1 MTHTALITPT
11 RRFALA
17 AVNPINPI
25 NLAILL
31 CIWPQPK
38 DTFIA
43 SISWLNLASTFSRWT
58 SIDTRPKT
66 WRPYTIGT
74 TFCATWTRPPLSW
87 SSPISR
93 KNEFCLFNLFFL
105 SNSIYARRKKCK
117 SYKERAEKN
126 CEKRIQE
133 FNKRQAK
140 LDASLEMDYNREMPH
155 RPSTALLSD
164 WKQRLWSSSQG
175 SLKPMTS
182 ANRDTI
188 SAAAGGSGGGGTKFS
203 ALVGGTISGPRGT
216 VQRKAAASKAARLQN
231 NGGGGDFKVREI
243 EASGK
248 RSVSSLQGLQR
259 DSEVMYVGTF
269 GTSSATDGAG
279 RRGKLTNVFS
289 VDEEPEDGAANSD
302 GGESTA
308 TITRASAGTMSR
320 SFSQP
325 DFLAGGADEVSEEV
339 MLQRPSGLFDR
350 PMLGSLA
357 FR

>member
-1 MTHTALITPT
+1 MT
-11 RRFALA
+11 A
-17 AVNPINPI
+17 A
-25 NLAILL
+25 
-31 CIWPQPK
+31 
-38 DTFIA
+38 
-43 SISWLNLASTFSRWT
+43 S
-58 SIDTRPKT
+58 
-66 WRPYTIGT
+66 
-74 TFCATWTRPPLSW
+74 
-87 SSPISR
+87 
-93 KNEFCLFNLFFL
+93 
-105 SNSIYARRKKCK
+105 
-117 SYKERAEKN
+117 
-126 CEKRIQE
+126 
-133 FNKRQAK
+133 
-140 LDASLEMDYNREMPH
+140 
-155 RPSTALLSD
+155 
-164 WKQRLWSSSQG
+164 
-175 SLKPMTS
+175 
-182 ANRDTI
+182 RDTI
-188 SAAAGGSGGGGTKFS
+188 SAAAGGSGGGGGTKFS

-269 GTSSATDGAG
+269 STSSATDGAG

-308 TITRASAGTMSR
+308 TMTRASGGTLSR